1 MQSLLIEQKGP
12 QGLMKTW
19 RLRSEQ
25 KVLTFGRSK
34 HADLRSGQESVK
46 GIQGVFEYR
55 PQPTT
60 EHPTAGRWYY
70 INLDLHTQ
78 HPQLS
83 DGQTEF
89 CIDQTTEIRF
99 GVTTLQ
105 ITPFDSRSPLFE
117 KLESGEISQ
126 PGNGKHPYQLFTV
139 HSGVTL
145 LETKI
150 VPMSKTFVSKFDLSH
165 TKFQPSQGE
174 VWKRDRVGEIEVS
187 QRTVY
192 LSDVEAL
199 KHNPPKQMI
208 DEEGKRA
215 LYATLSGAF
224 ILALLFILS
233 PKTNS
238 LDDVLAPIPVTI
250 TPRQAKVT
258 EPKKKTEPSAPKEET
273 PRNDKKVAAAP
284 RNQGGSSRS
293 SSLIKNLASGRIT
306 QLVGKIS
313 ASAARSH
320 NVVVTSGVVAGSV
333 PSGRALAAIGAISK
347 SGKDWE
353 SEGKGTGVA
362 ISTNG
367 RAGGKGVAGMG
378 ALGLGKTGQGGVG
391 LLEDEGEIVGGLDR
405 EVIAAYIKSQLGQIL
420 YCYERQLSANPD
432 LYGKVAVKFTIGGD
446 GHVETQRIG
455 DTTLKNATVEGCI
468 LQRVARWKFPAPDG
482 GTKVLVTYPFLFK
495 STN

>member
-1 MQSLLIEQKGP
+1 MQSLLIEQRGP
-12 QGLMKTW
+12 QGLLKTW

-34 HADLRSGQESVK
+34 HADLRSGQENVK

-55 PQPTT
+55 ANPDQG
-60 EHPTAGRWYY
+60 HVQSGQWYY

-78 HPQLS
+78 HPQLTE
-83 DGQTEF
+83 GQTEF
-89 CIDQTTEIRF
+89 CIDQNTEIRF
-99 GVTTLQ
+99 GVVSLQ

-117 KLESGEISQ
+117 KLESGEISHA
-126 PGNGKHPYQLFTV
+126 GGGRHPFQLFTV
-139 HSGVTL
+139 HSGATL

-150 VPMSKTFVSKFDLSH
+150 IPLNKYFVSKFDLAR
-165 TKFQPSQGE
+165 TKFQPAQSDIWQ
-174 VWKRDRVGEIEVS
+174 RQRVGEIEIS

-199 KHNPPKQMI
+199 KHNPAKQMI
-208 DEEGKRA
+208 DEEGKRTM
-215 LYATLSGAF
+215 YVTLGGAF
-224 ILALLFILS
+224 LLALLFIFS

-238 LDDVLAPIPVTI
+238 LDDILTPVPVTI
-250 TPRQAKVT
+250 APRQAKMT
-258 EPKKKTEPSAPKEET
+258 EPKKKTDPSAPKEET

-284 RNQGGSSRS
+284 KNQGGGSRS

-313 ASAARSH
+313 ASAARSR

-333 PSGRALAAIGAISK
+333 PSGRALAAIGSISK

-353 SEGKGTGVA
+353 SEGKGNGVT

-367 RAGGKGVAGMG
+367 RAGGHGVAGMG
-378 ALGLGKTGQGGVG
+378 TLGLGKTGQGGVG

-420 YCYERQLSANPD
+420 YCYERQLSASPD
-432 LYGKVAVKFTIGGD
+432 LYGKVAVKFTIAGD
-446 GHVETQRIG
+446 GQVETQRIG
-455 DTTLKNATVEGCI
+455 DTTLRNATVEGCI